1 MFHSHF
7 FMELSQLF
15 ILGVPAN
22 GDVSAI
28 REFQPGGVILMGR
41 NAAPLPDIQRLTRS
55 IREAGSTPPFIC
67 IDHEGGRVQR
77 LKDGF
82 SILPPAREL
91 GNAGANAVAISA
103 MNAAAELRAAGIN
116 FNFAPVC
123 DVPTHAD
130 DTVIASRAFSDDPIR
145 AASLVAEYVRG
156 AQPTVLCCAKHFP
169 GHGGV
174 GVDSHKGLPT
184 FEGTLQELKDTHLPP
199 FRAAIGAGIAAVMPG
214 HIAVPCLGDGSTP
227 ASLSPIATTKLL
239 REEMRFD
246 DLIITDDLEMGALE
260 DGDAGE
266 IGVRALLAGCDVL
279 LFCHAPEKA
288 MRARD
293 AIEAALASG
302 VLSAARIEE
311 SLQRVRAAKAK
322 YGIL

>member
-1 MFHSHF
+1 
-7 FMELSQLF
+7 MELSQLF
-15 ILGVPAN
+15 IIGVPAD
-22 GDVSAI
+22 GDLSAVAD
-28 REFQPGGVILMGR
+28 FQPGGVILMGR
-41 NAAPLPDIQRLTRS
+41 NAAPLPDIQRLTRA
-55 IREAGSTPPFIC
+55 IREAVSTPPFIC

-77 LKDGF
+77 LKEGF
-82 SILPPAREL
+82 TILPPAR
-91 GNAGANAVAISA
+91 GVGDAGANAVTISA
-103 MNAAAELRAAGIN
+103 MTAAAELRAAGIN

-130 DTVIASRAFSDDPIR
+130 DSVIGTRAFSEDPIR

-174 GVDSHKGLPT
+174 GVDSHEGLPIYK
-184 FEGTLQELKDTHLPP
+184 GTLEELKQTHLLP
-199 FRAAIGAGIAAVMPG
+199 FRAAIGAGVAAVMPG

-227 ASLSPIATTKLL
+227 ASLSAAITTGLL

-246 DLIITDDLEMGALE
+246 GLIITDDLEMGALKNR
-260 DGDAGE
+260 DAGE
-266 IGVRALLAGCDVL
+266 IGVQALLAGSDIL

-288 MRARD
+288 MLARD

-302 VLSAARIEE
+302 VLPTARIEG

>member
-1 MFHSHF
+1 
-7 FMELSQLF
+7 MELSQLF
-15 ILGVPAN
+15 IIGVPAV
-22 GDVSAI
+22 GDVSTI
-28 REFQPGGVILMGR
+28 KEFQPGGVILMGR
-41 NAAPLPDIQRLTRS
+41 NAAPQPEIQRLTRA
-55 IREAGSTPPFIC
+55 IREAGSTPPFVC

-82 SILPPAREL
+82 SILPPAREV
-91 GNAGANAVAISA
+91 GDSGANAVSISA
-103 MNAAAELRAAGIN
+103 MTAAAELRAAGIN

-123 DVPTHAD
+123 DVPSHAE
-130 DTVIASRAFSDDPIR
+130 DTVIANRAFSDDPIR
-145 AASLVAEYVRG
+145 AASLVAEYVRS

-184 FEGTLQELKDTHLPP
+184 FEGTLQELKSTHLPP

-227 ASLSPIATTKLL
+227 ASLSHAITTKLL
-239 REEMRFD
+239 REELRFNG
-246 DLIITDDLEMGALE
+246 LIITDDLEMGALE
-260 DGDAGE
+260 NVDAGE

-288 MRARD
+288 MQARD

-302 VLSAARIEE
+302 VLPKQRVEE
-311 SLQRVRAAKAK
+311 SLERVRASKSK

>member
-1 MFHSHF
+1 MD
-7 FMELSQLF
+7 LSQLF
-15 ILGVPAN
+15 IIGVPAD
-22 GDVSAI
+22 GDVSSI
-28 REFQPGGVILMGR
+28 RDFQPGGVILMGR
-41 NAAPLPDIQRLTRS
+41 NAAPLVEIQRLTHA
-55 IREAGSTPPFIC
+55 IREAVSTPPFIC

-82 SILPPAREL
+82 SILPPAREV
-91 GNAGANAVAISA
+91 GAQGANAVSMSA
-103 MNAAAELRAAGIN
+103 MTAAAELRTAGIN

-123 DVPTHAD
+123 DVPTHTE
-130 DTVIASRAFSDDPIR
+130 DTVIASRAFADDPIR
-145 AASLVAEYVRG
+145 TASLVAEYVRG

-174 GVDSHKGLPT
+174 GVDSHKGLPI
-184 FEGTLQELKDTHLPP
+184 FEGTLAQLQATHLLP

-227 ASLSPIATTKLL
+227 ASLSRAAVTELL
-239 REEMRFD
+239 REDMRFD
-246 DLIITDDLEMGALE
+246 GLVITDDLEMGALKDVGAE
-260 DGDAGE
+260 E
-266 IGVRALLAGCDVL
+266 IGVSALQAGCDVL

-288 MRARD
+288 VLARD

-302 VLSAARIEE
+302 VLPAARVEQ
-311 SLQRVRAAKAK
+311 SLERVRATKAK